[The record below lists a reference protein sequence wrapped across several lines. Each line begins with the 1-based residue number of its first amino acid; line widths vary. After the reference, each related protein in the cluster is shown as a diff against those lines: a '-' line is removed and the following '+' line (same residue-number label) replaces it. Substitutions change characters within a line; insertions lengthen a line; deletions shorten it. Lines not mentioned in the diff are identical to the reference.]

1 MGGLPRSPLIMCF
14 PFQAFRAVIRSLK
27 PGAFSLLIFSISSDI
42 KTIIEDTIKI
52 DLKIRKKSLK
62 ERNIIDTEKMT
73 LFVSNVVKKD
83 ILVNIVTFKE
93 R

>member
-1 MGGLPRSPLIMCF
+1 MLI
-14 PFQAFRAVIRSLK
+14 
-27 PGAFSLLIFSISSDI
+27 DI
-42 KTIIEDTIKI
+42 KTVIEETIKI

-62 ERNIIDTEKMT
+62 ESNMIDIEKMT

>member
-1 MGGLPRSPLIMCF
+1 MSNID
-14 PFQAFRAVIRSLK
+14 
-27 PGAFSLLIFSISSDI
+27 LLIAPSKKRKMLIDI
-42 KTIIEDTIKI
+42 KTIVEDIIKI
-52 DLKIRKKSLK
+52 GKKNLK
-62 ERNIIDTEKMT
+62 ERTMIDIEKMT

>member
-1 MGGLPRSPLIMCF
+1 MLI
-14 PFQAFRAVIRSLK
+14 
-27 PGAFSLLIFSISSDI
+27 DI
-42 KTIIEDTIKI
+42 KKIVEDTIKI

>member
-1 MGGLPRSPLIMCF
+1 MLI
-14 PFQAFRAVIRSLK
+14 
-27 PGAFSLLIFSISSDI
+27 DI
-42 KTIIEDTIKI
+42 KTIIEDIIKI
-52 DLKIRKKSLK
+52 DLKIRKKSTLK
-62 ERNIIDTEKMT
+62 ERNMIDTEKMT

>member
-1 MGGLPRSPLIMCF
+1 MLI
-14 PFQAFRAVIRSLK
+14 
-27 PGAFSLLIFSISSDI
+27 DI
-42 KTIIEDTIKI
+42 KIVIEDTIKI

-62 ERNIIDTEKMT
+62 ERNMIDTEKMT

-83 ILVNIVTFKE
+83 ILVNIITFKK